1 MDEGRLLADIPFPSK
16 WVTSFNVHLR
26 IFSLLCK
33 SYIITIDNLFLT
45 YNFFDGW
52 THCNI
57 VAEELSAGSGGKIT
71 PKWNFNLRTSLRDS
85 VDFFLG
91 KNEEKFNSNWDIK
104 MSLFEIHLEQCANSL
119 LLIKRGE
126 TRPDWNAK
134 RKWDGHS
141 ILHVGPDRKRK

>member
-16 WVTSFNVHLR
+16 WVTSFLNVHLR

-33 SYIITIDNLFLT
+33 SYIITIVFLT
-45 YNFFDGW
+45 YNFFGGW

-91 KNEEKFNSNWDIK
+91 KNEEKFNLNSDIK
-104 MSLFEIHLEQCANSL
+104 MSLFEIHMVQCANSL
-119 LLIKRGE
+119 LLIKRRE